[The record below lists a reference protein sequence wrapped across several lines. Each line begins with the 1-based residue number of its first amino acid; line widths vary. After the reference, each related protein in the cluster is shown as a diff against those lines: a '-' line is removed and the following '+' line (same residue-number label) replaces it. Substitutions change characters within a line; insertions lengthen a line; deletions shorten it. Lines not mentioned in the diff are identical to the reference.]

1 MRNLFIVAAA
11 ALITVGCSDSP
22 TAPDPTPMPTP
33 TPAATFSD
41 VQSQVFN
48 ASCVICHGSPATA
61 GLDLRSPQSFANLVN
76 VGSPVSGIS
85 FVGGIHLT
93 GVAQIPSSPGPIR
106 GWALQAPVGVLE
118 WAAGKAAGP
127 EGACVR
133 SGRGS

>member
-41 VQSQVFN
+41 VQSQVFD
-48 ASCVICHGSPATA
+48 ASCVIHHGSPATG

-85 FVGGIHLT
+85 FVIPNDADGSYLVQKLEGSAGIQGEQMLFGGT
-93 GVAQIPSSPGPIR
+93 PISATLMQLVR
-106 GWALQAPVGVLE
+106 DWINGGALNN
-118 WAAGKAAGP
+118 
-127 EGACVR
+127 
-133 SGRGS
+133 